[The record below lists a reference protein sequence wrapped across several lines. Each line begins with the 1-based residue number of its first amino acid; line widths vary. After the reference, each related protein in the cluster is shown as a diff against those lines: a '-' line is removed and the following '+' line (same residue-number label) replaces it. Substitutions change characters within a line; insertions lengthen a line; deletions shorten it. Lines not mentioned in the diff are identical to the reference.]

1 MGSAPRRLI
10 IFGIA
15 SFFCIGLLLVSLAGF
30 LSPVQNLASVP
41 LGLLQQGASGLSRSV
56 ADFLNTLADLQNLQQ
71 RNAEYERALIN
82 FQSEIVELREI
93 RADYERLSVLMDFRG
108 ARQDLKTL
116 AATVIGRDTTGIL
129 RTVTIDRGSRDG
141 VAPGMAVIT
150 ELGLVGRVARVSAT
164 TAQIQLVNDV
174 SSFVNARLQTTRA
187 EGSIQ
192 GTAAGGLQIIY
203 IPLTDR
209 INDGDSVVT
218 SGIGG
223 KFPRGIPIGQV
234 TSSRIDDTNLFQEGT
249 VRSLIDFSR
258 LEIVLVVT
266 GFEPV
271 DLSAFPTPTPQPGAA
286 GSQ

>member
-1 MGSAPRRLI
+1 M
-10 IFGIA
+10 FGIA

-30 LSPVQNLASVP
+30 LSPVQDLASVP
-41 LGLLQQGASGLSRSV
+41 LGLLQQGASSLSRGV
-56 ADFLNTLADLQNLQQ
+56 ADFLNTLTDLQNLQQ

-93 RADYERLSVLMDFRG
+93 RADYERLTALMDFSG
-108 ARQDLKTL
+108 AQQDWETL

-141 VAPGMAVIT
+141 VTPDMAVVT

-174 SSFVNARLQTTRA
+174 NSFVNGRLQGTRA
-187 EGSIQ
+187 EGSVQ
-192 GTAAGGLQIIY
+192 GTPAGGLQIIY

-234 TSSRIDDTNLFQEGT
+234 TSSRLDDTNLFQEAT

-258 LEIVLVVT
+258 LEIVLVIT

-271 DLSAFPTPTPQPGAA
+271 DLSAFPTPTPQPGTA
-286 GSQ
+286 GGQ